1 MVPAESPGKPTILL
15 MEVKNNTLY
24 RSAVISGILLMIAAL
39 SRCFS
44 LNNLLI
50 AISTGDISRHFAASV
65 LIDGAFSSLLLFL
78 VGAWIL
84 FLSAELRK
92 LQRRARSQAI
102 LIGVS
107 LVLFGAGF
115 WYRYPRSLHLVFF
128 FGVGLLLLL
137 PLFIYKKQFR
147 K

>member
-1 MVPAESPGKPTILL
+1 
-15 MEVKNNTLY
+15 MEVQNKTLY

-39 SRCFS
+39 FRCFS
-44 LNNLLI
+44 INNLLM
-50 AISTGDISRHFAASV
+50 AINTGDISRHFAASV

-84 FLSAELRK
+84 FLSADLRN
-92 LQRRARSQAI
+92 LRRRARSQAI
-102 LIGVS
+102 LIGLS

-115 WYRYPRSLHLVFF
+115 WYRYPHSLHLVFF
-128 FGVGLLLLL
+128 FAVGLLLLL
-137 PLFIYKKQFR
+137 PLLIFKNQFR